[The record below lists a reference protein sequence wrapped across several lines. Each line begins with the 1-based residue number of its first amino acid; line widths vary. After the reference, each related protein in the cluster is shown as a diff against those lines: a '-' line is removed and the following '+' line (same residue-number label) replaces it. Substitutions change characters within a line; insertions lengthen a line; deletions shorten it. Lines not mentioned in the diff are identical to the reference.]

1 MPGKNIGYIRVSTV
15 DQHTERQLADIP
27 LDKIYEDK
35 VSGSKIERPQLNA
48 CLDYLRDGDTPS
60 RR

>member
-27 LDKIYEDK
+27 LDKIYEEWMEK
-35 VSGSKIERPQLNA
+35 LR
-48 CLDYLRDGDTPS
+48 CL
-60 RR
+60 